1 MITPCHRTRP
11 VQVICKACIHLE
23 TLVKPMNPYSSGLE
37 KNAANFV
44 ALSPLSFIERSAL
57 VYPDRCALVY
67 GQHRQSWAQ
76 TYERCRRLA
85 SALVARGVSPGDTV
99 AVMLPNVPAM
109 FESHFAVPMT
119 GAVLNT
125 LNTRLDAEAIAFMLQ
140 HGEAKV
146 LLTDREFAPVIEKAL
161 AMCGSR
167 RPHVIEVED
176 DEAPAGK
183 YLGDI
188 SYEAFLAQGDPA
200 FAWQLPADEWDAI
213 ALNYTSGT
221 TGNPKGVVTHHRG
234 AYLNAASNVISW
246 QLPHHATYLWT
257 LPMFHCNGWC
267 FPWTMALIAGTSV
280 CLRRVDPALI
290 FPLIREHHI
299 THLCGAPIVYS
310 MLINA
315 PASLR
320 EGINHKVNGLIA
332 GAAPPAAVIEGC
344 EAAGI
349 ELTHVYGLTEVYGPA
364 AVCAKQEIWAQ
375 LSAEE
380 RASLNGRQGVSCPMQ
395 QAVTVL
401 DPETMQPVPADGET
415 MGEIFFRGNVV
426 MKGYL
431 KNPTATEEAFAGGW
445 FHTGDLAVMHPDGY
459 VKIKDRSKD
468 IIISGGEN
476 ISSIE
481 VEDALHR
488 HPAVMLAA
496 VVAIPDAKWG
506 EVPCAFV
513 ELKPGATATE
523 AEVIEFCRNLLA
535 RFKVPKRV
543 MFGTLPK
550 TSTGKIQ
557 KFVLRAQ
564 VKSTSAIE

>member
-1 MITPCHRTRP
+1 MRHTGS
-11 VQVICKACIHLE
+11 
-23 TLVKPMNPYSSGLE
+23 PYDLGLE
-37 KNAANFV
+37 KNAANHV
-44 ALSPLSFIERSAL
+44 ALSPLSYIERAAH
-57 VYPDRCALVY
+57 VYPDRVAIVY
-67 GQHRQSWAQ
+67 GERRQTWRD
-76 TYERCRRLA
+76 TYTRSRRLA
-85 SALVARGVSPGDTV
+85 SALAARGVGKNDTV

-109 FESHFAVPMT
+109 FEAHFGVPMA

-125 LNTRLDAEAIAFMLQ
+125 LNTRLDPEAIAFMLE

-146 LLTDREFAPVIEKAL
+146 LLTDREFASVVAKAL
-161 AMCGSR
+161 DLLQGP
-167 RPHVIEVED
+167 RPYVVEVED
-176 DEAPAGK
+176 DTAPEGA
-183 YLGDI
+183 YLGDTG
-188 SYEAFLAQGDPA
+188 YEAFLATGNPQY
-200 FAWQLPADEWDAI
+200 AWALPQDEWDAI

-246 QLPHHATYLWT
+246 SLPHHAVYLWT

-290 FPLIREHHI
+290 FPLIRQHHI

-310 MLINA
+310 MLIHA
-315 PASLR
+315 PATLR
-320 EGINHKVNGLIA
+320 EGISHTVHGLIA

-349 ELTHVYGLTEVYGPA
+349 NLTHVYGLTEVYGPA
-364 AVCAKQEIWAQ
+364 AVCAKQESWAS

-380 RASLNGRQGVSCPMQ
+380 RARLNGRQGVPYPLQ

-401 DPETMQPVPADGET
+401 DPETMEPVPADGET

-431 KNPTATEEAFAGGW
+431 KNPEATREAFAGGW

-476 ISSIE
+476 ISSLE
-481 VEDALHR
+481 VEDVLHR

-496 VVAIPDAKWG
+496 VVARPDDKWG

-513 ELKPGATATE
+513 ELKAGASATE
-523 AEVIEFCRNLLA
+523 QEVVEFCRTHLA
-535 RFKVPKRV
+535 RFKVPKQV
-543 MFGTLPK
+543 VFGALPK

-557 KFVLRAQ
+557 KFVLRSQ
-564 VKSTSAIE
+564 VKSVSAID

>member
-1 MITPCHRTRP
+1 MSRI
-11 VQVICKACIHLE
+11 
-23 TLVKPMNPYSSGLE
+23 NPYQLGLD
-37 KNAANFV
+37 KNPANFV
-44 ALSPLSFIERSAL
+44 ALSPVSYIERTAK
-57 VYPDRCALVY
+57 VYPDRLAVIY
-67 GQHRQSWAQ
+67 GAKRQTWAQ
-76 TYERCRRLA
+76 TYARCRQLA
-85 SALVARGVSPGDTV
+85 HALRARGIGEGDTV

-109 FESHFAVPMT
+109 LEAHFGVPMA

-140 HGEAKV
+140 HGEARV
-146 LLTDREFAPVIEKAL
+146 LLTDREFSGVVEKAL
-161 AMCGSR
+161 ALLGPN
-167 RPHVIEVED
+167 RPFVIEVED

-183 YLGDI
+183 SLGD
-188 SYEAFLAQGDPA
+188 SGYENFIAQGSTA
-200 FAWQLPADEWDAI
+200 YEWSLPGDEWDAI

-246 QLPHHATYLWT
+246 SLPHHATYLWT

-280 CLRRVDPALI
+280 FLRRVDPALI
-290 FPLIREHHI
+290 FPLIREHRI
-299 THLCGAPIVYS
+299 THMCGAPIVYS

-320 EGINHKVNGLIA
+320 DGITHTVNGLIA

-344 EAAGI
+344 EGAGI
-349 ELTHVYGLTEVYGPA
+349 EITHVYGLTEVYGPA
-364 AVCAKQEIWAQ
+364 AVCAKQESWAT
-375 LSAEE
+375 LSSEE
-380 RASLNGRQGVSCPMQ
+380 RAQLNGRQGVPYPLQ

-431 KNPTATEEAFAGGW
+431 KNPGATEEAFAGGW

-496 VVAIPDAKWG
+496 VVAQPDEKWG

-513 ELKPGATATE
+513 ELKPDAQTSE
-523 AEVIEFCRNLLA
+523 QEIIVFCRTLLA

-543 MFGTLPK
+543 VFCALPK

-557 KFVLRAQ
+557 KFLLREQ
-564 VKSTSAIE
+564 INSTAAIE

>member
-1 MITPCHRTRP
+1 MDRI
-11 VQVICKACIHLE
+11 
-23 TLVKPMNPYSSGLE
+23 NPYSSGLE

-44 ALSPLSFIERSAL
+44 ALSPLSFIERTARI
-57 VYPDRCALVY
+57 YPQRTAIIY
-67 GQHRQSWAQ
+67 GEKQQSWAD
-76 TYERCRRLA
+76 TYTRCRQLA
-85 SALVARGVSPGDTV
+85 SALSKRGIGVGDTV

-109 FESHFAVPMT
+109 LEAHFGIPMT

-125 LNTRLDAEAIAFMLQ
+125 LNTRLDAEAIAFMLR

-146 LLTDREFAPVIEKAL
+146 LLTDREFAKVVAPAL
-161 AMCGSR
+161 AMLGADA
-167 RPHVIEVED
+167 PLVIEVED
-176 DEAPAGK
+176 DEAPAGE
-183 YLGDI
+183 YLGQL
-188 SYEAFLAQGDPA
+188 SYEGLLAEGNPA
-200 FAWQLPADEWDAI
+200 FAWHRSADEWDAI

-290 FPLIREHHI
+290 YPLIRQHHI
-299 THLCGAPIVYS
+299 THMCGAPIVYS
-310 MLINA
+310 MLIH
-315 PASLR
+315 ASADLR
-320 EGINHKVNGLIA
+320 QGIEHTVHGLIA

-364 AVCAKQEIWAQ
+364 AVCAKQESWAS
-375 LSAEE
+375 LSIEE
-380 RASLNGRQGVSCPMQ
+380 RAALNGRQGVPYPLQ
-395 QAVTVL
+395 EDVTVL
-401 DPETMQPVPADGET
+401 DPLTLQPVPADGET

-431 KNPTATEEAFAGGW
+431 KNPAATEEAFAGGW
-445 FHTGDLAVMHPDGY
+445 FHTGDLAVLYPDGY

-481 VEDALHR
+481 VEDTLCR

-496 VVAIPDAKWG
+496 VVAQPDEKWG

-513 ELKPGATATE
+513 ELKPGAMATE
-523 AEVIEFCRNLLA
+523 ADIVEFCRLHLA

-543 MFGTLPK
+543 VFVGLPK

-557 KFVLRAQ
+557 KFVLRNQ

>member
-1 MITPCHRTRP
+1 MTR
-11 VQVICKACIHLE
+11 H
-23 TLVKPMNPYSSGLE
+23 NPYATGLD

-44 ALSPLSFIERSAL
+44 ALSPLSYIERAAQ
-57 VYPDRCALVY
+57 VYPQRCAVVY
-67 GQHRQSWAQ
+67 GERRQTWAQ

-85 SALVARGVSPGDTV
+85 GALAARGIGPGDTV

-109 FESHFAVPMT
+109 FEAHFGVPMT

-146 LLTDREFAPVIEKAL
+146 VLTDREFAGVMAKAL
-161 AMCGSR
+161 AMCGTH
-167 RPHVIEVED
+167 RPYVIEVED
-176 DEAPAGK
+176 DTAPEGMH
-183 YLGDI
+183 LGDT
-188 SYEAFLAQGDPA
+188 SYEDFLALGDPQY
-200 FAWQLPADEWDAI
+200 AWQLPADEWDAI

-280 CLRRVDPALI
+280 CLRRVDPTLI
-290 FPLIREHHI
+290 FGLIREHHI
-299 THLCGAPIVYS
+299 THLSGAPIVYS
-310 MLINA
+310 MLINT
-315 PASLR
+315 PDELR
-320 EGINHKVNGLIA
+320 AGITHQIHGQIA

-344 EAAGI
+344 ERIGI
-349 ELTHVYGLTEVYGPA
+349 ELIHVYGLTEVYGPA
-364 AVCAKQEIWAQ
+364 AVCAKQEEWAGLPIEQ
-375 LSAEE
+375 
-380 RASLNGRQGVSCPMQ
+380 RAQLNGRQGVPAPMQ
-395 QAVTVL
+395 QAIAVL

-431 KNPTATEEAFAGGW
+431 KNPSATEEAFEGGW
-445 FHTGDLAVMHPDGY
+445 FHTGDLAVMYPDGY
-459 VKIKDRSKD
+459 VKIRDRSKD
-468 IIISGGEN
+468 VIISGGEN

-481 VEDALHR
+481 LEDALHR

-496 VVAIPDAKWG
+496 VVAMPDARWG

-513 ELKPGATATE
+513 ELKPGASVTE
-523 AEVIEFCRNLLA
+523 DEILAFCRPLMA

-543 MFGTLPK
+543 VFGNLPK

-557 KFVLRAQ
+557 KFMLRDQ
-564 VKSTSAIE
+564 VKSASAIE

>member
-1 MITPCHRTRP
+1 MRHTGS
-11 VQVICKACIHLE
+11 
-23 TLVKPMNPYSSGLE
+23 PYDLGLE
-37 KNAANFV
+37 KNAANHV
-44 ALSPLSFIERSAL
+44 ALSPLSYIERAAH
-57 VYPDRCALVY
+57 VYPDRVAIVY
-67 GQHRQSWAQ
+67 GERRQTWRD
-76 TYERCRRLA
+76 TYTRSRRLA
-85 SALVARGVSPGDTV
+85 SALAARGVGKNDTV

-109 FESHFAVPMT
+109 FEAHFGVPMA

-125 LNTRLDAEAIAFMLQ
+125 LNTRLDPEAIAFMLE

-146 LLTDREFAPVIEKAL
+146 LLTDREFASVVAKAL
-161 AMCGSR
+161 DLLQGP
-167 RPHVIEVED
+167 RPYVVEVED
-176 DEAPAGK
+176 DTAPEGA
-183 YLGDI
+183 YLGDTG
-188 SYEAFLAQGDPA
+188 YEAFLATGNPQY
-200 FAWQLPADEWDAI
+200 AWALPQDEWDAI

-246 QLPHHATYLWT
+246 SLPHHAVYLWT

-290 FPLIREHHI
+290 FPLVRQHHI

-310 MLINA
+310 MLIHA
-315 PASLR
+315 PATLR
-320 EGINHKVNGLIA
+320 EGISHTVHGLIA

-349 ELTHVYGLTEVYGPA
+349 NLTHVYGLTEVYGPA
-364 AVCAKQEIWAQ
+364 AVCAKQESWAS

-380 RASLNGRQGVSCPMQ
+380 RARLNGRQGVPYPLQ

-401 DPETMQPVPADGET
+401 DPETMEPVPADGET

-431 KNPTATEEAFAGGW
+431 KNPEATREAFAGGW

-476 ISSIE
+476 ISSLE
-481 VEDALHR
+481 VEDVLHR

-496 VVAIPDAKWG
+496 VVARPDDKWG

-513 ELKPGATATE
+513 ELKAGASATE
-523 AEVIEFCRNLLA
+523 QEVVEFCRTHLA
-535 RFKVPKRV
+535 RFKVPKQV
-543 MFGTLPK
+543 VFGALPK

-557 KFVLRAQ
+557 KFVLRGQ
-564 VKSTSAIE
+564 VKSVSAID